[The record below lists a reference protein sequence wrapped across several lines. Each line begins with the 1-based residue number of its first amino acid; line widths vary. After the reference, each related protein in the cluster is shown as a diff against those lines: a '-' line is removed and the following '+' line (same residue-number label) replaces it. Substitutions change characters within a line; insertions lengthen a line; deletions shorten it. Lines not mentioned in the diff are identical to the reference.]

1 VFDLPDG
8 PRHGP
13 GVPAP
18 PRFLPEYDN
27 LLLSHADR
35 SRVIPDRRSVPLP
48 PGTGASGGTL
58 LLGGFWQ
65 ATWKLSRRGKRTA
78 LRVEPFTRLSAQDKE
93 LITAEG
99 AGLLAFIAPG
109 AVDNDIHIAHPT

>member
-1 VFDLPDG
+1 MKRRLPDA
-8 PRHGP
+8 PRPGP

-35 SRVIPDRRSVPLP
+35 SRVVPGRRSVPLP

-58 LLGGFWQ
+58 LLDGFRQ
-65 ATWKLSRRGKRTA
+65 ATWELSRQGKRMA
-78 LRVEPFTRLSAQDKE
+78 LRVDSFTRLSAQDQE
-93 LITAEG
+93 MITAEG
-99 AGLLAFIAPG
+99 AGLLAFIAPDAG
-109 AVDNDIHIAHPT
+109 